1 MAPRASH
8 RDGLLALVDAGIAP
22 NLEDLVEEHV
32 DGWRNE
38 MGDLAML
45 LESRQPA
52 ARTDLD
58 ASVPRS
64 PAR

>member
-1 MAPRASH
+1 M
-8 RDGLLALVDAGIAP
+8 
-22 NLEDLVEEHV
+22 

-45 LESRQPA
+45 LESQPPP

-64 PAR
+64 TAR

>member
-1 MAPRASH
+1 MRVSET
-8 RDGLLALVDAGIAP
+8 GLSALVEAGIAP
-22 NLEDLVEEHV
+22 NVEDLVEEHV

-45 LESRQPA
+45 LESQPPA
-52 ARTDLD
+52 GRTDLD

-64 PAR
+64 TAR